1 MSKRATDDALSAL
14 HQALAVQFKEIL
26 ENGKAV
32 EDKETGEVVRVSP
45 DASTLNAIRQFLKD
59 NNIQSAPG
67 TNSNLEEMGRRVD
80 LPFPT
85 QTDEYGPTH

>member
-1 MSKRATDDALSAL
+1 MSRRASADALSAL
-14 HQALAVQFKEIL
+14 HAALAVQFKDIL
-26 ENGKAV
+26 ENGKTV
-32 EDKETGEVVRVSP
+32 EDKDSGDLVRVTP

-67 TNSNLEEMGRRVD
+67 TNPELEAMGRKVD

-85 QTDEYGPTH
+85 HTDEYGPTH